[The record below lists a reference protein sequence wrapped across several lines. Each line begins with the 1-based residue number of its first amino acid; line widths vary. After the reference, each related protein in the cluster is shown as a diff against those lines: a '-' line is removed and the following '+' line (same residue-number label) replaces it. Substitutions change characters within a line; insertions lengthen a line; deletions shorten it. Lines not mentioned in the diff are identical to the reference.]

1 MSCAINRKRLL
12 TFFLSH
18 ALSNNGSFLR
28 TVLRRDL
35 SDSEVCTQMEI
46 LAQLVTYTLGDHPLN
61 DVAIDALMRA
71 VSQFAHQ
78 DLRAVRQ
85 K

>member
-1 MSCAINRKRLL
+1 
-12 TFFLSH
+12 
-18 ALSNNGSFLR
+18 
-28 TVLRRDL
+28 
-35 SDSEVCTQMEI
+35 MEI